1 MTKKI
6 VVFDLDETIGYFT
19 QLSVFKY
26 SIENEIK
33 RQLKFSEFVLLLDL
47 FKDYFRPDMFN
58 IFNFLK
64 EKKIKD
70 NKIKVYI
77 YTNNNGGRSWTYSI
91 KRYIE
96 HKLEYKLFDRTILS
110 WKDENGKIIE
120 KCRSGYYKSYKDL
133 VKCGKLSKDD
143 KICFLDDTQH
153 NKMIH
158 KNVYYI
164 HLFKYKLKLSYEDM
178 INKLFKSELK
188 YIFKDLYISYNNI
201 LDYILE
207 DESNKYVEHI
217 LKPKYNKKEILNE
230 IKKFLDT
237 F

>member
-6 VVFDLDETIGYFT
+6 IVFDLDETIGYFT

-26 SIENEIK
+26 AIEDEIK
-33 RQLKFSEFVLLLDL
+33 RQLKFIEFIKLLDL
-47 FKDYFRPDMFN
+47 FQNYFRPDIFD

-64 EKKIKD
+64 NEKMKNK
-70 NKIKVYI
+70 KIKVYI

-91 KRYIE
+91 KKYIE
-96 HKLEYKLFDRTILS
+96 HKINYKLFDRTILS
-110 WKDENGKIIE
+110 WKDENGKILE

-133 VKCGKLSKDD
+133 LKCGKIGKND

-164 HLFKYKLKLSYEDM
+164 HLFKYKLKFSYEDM

-188 YIFKDLYISYNNI
+188 NIFKDKIISSQNI
-201 LDYILE
+201 LDYIMM
-207 DESNKYVEHI
+207 DNSNKYAEHI